1 MTYRSFC
8 VFLVSLLVLAAVLP
22 GCASSE
28 ETAAADTLTA
38 NVGKYDPPPAGIT
51 KARVGIPPFNVTEAG
66 GGGGGAV
73 DDLAADQM
81 TTLALMSGRFEVI
94 ERAQLGQLVREQ
106 GLKGIVNP
114 AELAASGQ
122 VSGVDYLIF
131 GKVTNLRVKA
141 ERSGTGFN
149 LGGLPIPFVRSS
161 VFDYDNSSSTVTAEC
176 GVDIRMVDP
185 VKGRVAAAHFG
196 EFKRSDSISAF
207 GISILGFRSNA
218 QADLEISEDNK
229 GKILRLAL
237 DEAFRKML
245 PQVDAELVNFSQKKA
260 AAAAPAP
267 APAPSTPPAP
277 APEAPQK

>member
-8 VFLVSLLVLAAVLP
+8 AFLVSLLVVAAVLP

-28 ETAAADTLTA
+28 ETAARDTLTE
-38 NVGKYDPPPAGIT
+38 NVGKYDPPPPGIT
-51 KARVGIPPFNVTEAG
+51 RARVGIPPFNVSERGGSG
-66 GGGGGAV
+66 GGSTN
-73 DDLAADQM
+73 DLAADQM

-94 ERAQLGQLVREQ
+94 ERAQLGQLIREQ
-106 GLKGIVNP
+106 GLKGVVNP
-114 AELAASGQ
+114 AEIAASGQ

-141 ERSGTGFN
+141 EKSGTGFN
-149 LGGLPIPFVRSS
+149 LGGIPIPFLRSS
-161 VFDYDNSSSTVTAEC
+161 VFDYENRSSTVTAEC

-196 EFKRSDSISAF
+196 EFKRADSLSAF
-207 GISILGFRSNA
+207 GISILGFRSKA
-218 QADLEISEDNK
+218 DADLKISEDNK

-245 PQVDAELVNFSQKKA
+245 PQVDGELMNFTRQKA
-260 AAAAPAP
+260 AAAAP
-267 APAPSTPPAP
+267 T
-277 APEAPQK
+277 PEAPQK